1 MDALLLLGLLLVLL
15 VGMLG
20 FLASAVG
27 GVGGLLVAWRI
38 LRAFARGAW
47 LLLRGVS
54 AVIRYAAGDRP
65 RRLHA
70 RALRAS
76 GRDVRWNA
84 GRHSEDP

>member
-1 MDALLLLGLLLVLL
+1 MDGLIVLGMLVFLL

-27 GVGGLLVAWRI
+27 GVGGLLVTWRI

-47 LLLRGVS
+47 FLLRGVS

-65 RRLHA
+65 RRLNA
-70 RALRAS
+70 RALRGS

-84 GRHSEDP
+84 GRPSEDP